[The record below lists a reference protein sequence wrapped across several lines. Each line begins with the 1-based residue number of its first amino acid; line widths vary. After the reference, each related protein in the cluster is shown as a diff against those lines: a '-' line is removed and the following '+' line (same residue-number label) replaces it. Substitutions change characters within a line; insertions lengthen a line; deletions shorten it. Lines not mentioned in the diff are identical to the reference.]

1 MKSNRRSDVTVEIV
15 VGAFVFAVLLVLAVF
30 SIAIGKSNLL
40 RPSFLHTVWF
50 SDVGG
55 LKDGDNVLLR
65 GLKVGIVKKIAISES
80 DLGVVDV
87 VLQLER
93 EVALHEDYA
102 IEAASSSMLGGMR
115 VVIHEGTKGSP
126 LLGVNE
132 VWRGKMPTD
141 LMTAAGALVE
151 DVRSALNEQGI
162 IADLKASIAN
172 IKTITDRAANGTG
185 LVARLLNED
194 TLYQEARQLVKDVD
208 KAAQDL
214 AAITGDV
221 RAGKGLLGSLLSE
234 KDNVYATVR
243 TIASNAN
250 VVAENLAVVSDRV
263 KSGQG
268 TVGKLLSDD
277 DALYQ
282 DLRAAVA
289 GLKTAAGTFDRNDST
304 ISKLFR
310 EDKLYE
316 EVRQL
321 IQDARATVDDFRET
335 SPITTFSSIF
345 FGAF

>member
-1 MKSNRRSDVTVEIV
+1 MKSNRRSDVTAEIV

-65 GLKVGIVKKIAISES
+65 GLKVGIVKKIAISDS
-80 DLGVVDV
+80 DLGGVDV

-115 VVIHEGTKGSP
+115 VVIHEGTKGRP
-126 LLGVNE
+126 LLAASE
-132 VWRGKMPTD
+132 MWRGKMPTD

-162 IADLKASIAN
+162 ITDLKASIAN
-172 IKTITDRAANGTG
+172 IKTITERAANGTG
-185 LVARLLNED
+185 LIARLLNED
-194 TLYQEARQLVKDVD
+194 TLYQEARQLVRDVD

-214 AAITGDV
+214 ASITGDV

-234 KDNVYATVR
+234 KDNVYDTVKG
-243 TIASNAN
+243 IVSNAN
-250 VVAENLAVVSDRV
+250 LVADNLAVVSERV
-263 KSGQG
+263 KNGEG
-268 TVGKLLSDD
+268 TVGKLLSSD

-304 ISKLFR
+304 ISKLFK